1 MFLISRAVIFW
12 LFLMRFLFCKLHCPF
27 ICFCK
32 PAPHIY
38 TPGPLKLE
46 SAPHV
51 PPSTV
56 VSVPDASHQL
66 SAQTNEVKDDGIVEL
81 EKRRQQQH
89 QQHEVGNCV
98 KSSLKKATLETKE
111 SRKKQVQWMDFVGK
125 ELAEVREF
133 ESSEMYESYN
143 DAETNRGCVC
153 IIL

>member
-1 MFLISRAVIFW
+1 
-12 LFLMRFLFCKLHCPF
+12 MRFLFCKLHCPF

-66 SAQTNEVKDDGIVEL
+66 SAQTNEVKHDE
-81 EKRRQQQH
+81 RRQQH
-89 QQHEVGNCV
+89 QQGEVGNCV

-111 SRKKQVQWMDFVGK
+111 SRKKQVQWMDFMGK
-125 ELAEVREF
+125 ELSEVREF
-133 ESSEMYESYN
+133 ESSEIHDNYK

-153 IIL
+153 VIL

>member
-1 MFLISRAVIFW
+1 MIFS
-12 LFLMRFLFCKLHCPF
+12 FLMRFLFCKLHCPF

-46 SAPHV
+46 NAPHV

-56 VSVPDASHQL
+56 VSSPDASHQL
-66 SAQTNEVKDDGIVEL
+66 CAQTNEVKDDGIVE
-81 EKRRQQQH
+81 QQQH
-89 QQHEVGNCV
+89 QQHDVGNCV
-98 KSSLKKATLETKE
+98 KSSLKKSTSETRE

-133 ESSEMYESYN
+133 ESSEIYENYK
-143 DAETNRGCVC
+143 DGETSRGCVC

>member
-1 MFLISRAVIFW
+1 MA
-12 LFLMRFLFCKLHCPF
+12 FLMRFLFCKLHCPF

-81 EKRRQQQH
+81 EKQRQQQQQQH

-133 ESSEMYESYN
+133 ESSEMYEN
-143 DAETNRGCVC
+143 CKDAETNRGCVC